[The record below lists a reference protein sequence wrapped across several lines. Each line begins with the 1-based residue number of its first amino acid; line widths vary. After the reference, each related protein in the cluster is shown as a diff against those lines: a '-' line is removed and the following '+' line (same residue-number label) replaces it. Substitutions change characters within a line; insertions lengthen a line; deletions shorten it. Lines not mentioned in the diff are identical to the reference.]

1 MEMSVEEVLVQD
13 DVVSD
18 QNSPDWQHDFLRF
31 ITLNIR
37 CGRYSNLNVALCTM
51 HQM

>member
-13 DVVSD
+13 DVVYD
-18 QNSPDWQHDFLRF
+18 RNSSDWQHDFLRF

-37 CGRYSNLNVALCTM
+37 CGR
-51 HQM
+51 